1 MENENEN
8 ENDNENENEND
19 WLSDYTTMDVGGNF
33 LIIHNAFKYIFT
45 IDLSKKP
52 DEVKKQYEGEDA
64 GTKFQWHIILFN
76 FEVMSKNKEKN
87 LKKQKPEKYEK
98 IMDMELNENYILELP
113 KGATK
118 NLAIFLKANKYHNN
132 TLITMTRSGTE
143 FDTKYYFEIATEND
157 IKIN

>member
-1 MENENEN
+1 MENENNSES
-8 ENDNENENEND
+8 DNEDYNEDD

-64 GTKFQWHIILFN
+64 GTKFQWHIILFS
-76 FEVMSKNKEKN
+76 FEVISKNKEKN

-118 NLAIFLKANKYHNN
+118 NLAIFLKANKYHNS

-143 FDTKYYFEIATEND
+143 FDTKYYFELATEND
-157 IKIN
+157 IKTN